1 MGLIVRQAMLI
12 AAKDTKIFFKDRFAV
27 GFAFLF
33 PFLFVIGFSLALGDV
48 EPDDE
53 QLILTLTTNEL
64 PGLSQQMIQSIEESS
79 GGLISSMEYNAA
91 KAAVEDG
98 SLSGFV
104 AFPRDF
110 TDDVFTGRPT
120 SLEVVVQDATPQT
133 QAALEGLA
141 RAIAS
146 RTAEIRTAVR
156 AIGQLSEAS
165 GDLVDLDLRPLIQP
179 SEVLLYFEAELVGEV
194 KAVKATN
201 LTLPG
206 YLTMFVFFAAAL
218 SAEAIAR
225 ERQTHT
231 LERLMSNGARRESI
245 ILGKFLGT
253 SYRGL
258 MQLAAL
264 WIVGLLAFRIDLGV
278 APAAVIL
285 ISVLMALASAGFGI
299 MLASFVSEVRA
310 AASLG
315 VLASLTMAPLGG
327 SWWPLFIT
335 PEWMQTLAKI
345 TPHGWANT
353 GFNKL
358 MIFGAEFSDV
368 TNEMIAL
375 AVFGVAF
382 VIIALWRFR
391 LSAK

>member
-79 GGLISSMEYNAA
+79 GGLISSMEYDAA

-264 WIVGLLAFRIDLGV
+264 WIVGLLVFRIDLGV

>member
-33 PFLFVIGFSLALGDV
+33 PFLFVVGFSLALGDV
-48 EPDDE
+48 APDDE
-53 QLILTLTTNEL
+53 QLLLTLTTREL

-91 KAAVEDG
+91 VAAVEDG
-98 SLSGFV
+98 SLTGFI

-146 RTAEIRTAVR
+146 RTTELRTAVR

-179 SEVLLYFEAELVGEV
+179 SEVLLYFEAEFVGEV
-194 KAVKATN
+194 EAVKATN

-264 WIVGLLAFRIDLGV
+264 WIVGLLVFRIDLGV

-315 VLASLTMAPLGG
+315 VLASLTMAPIGG

-382 VIIALWRFR
+382 VVIALWRFR
-391 LSAK
+391 LSAR

>member
-1 MGLIVRQAMLI
+1 
-12 AAKDTKIFFKDRFAV
+12 
-27 GFAFLF
+27 
-33 PFLFVIGFSLALGDV
+33 
-48 EPDDE
+48 
-53 QLILTLTTNEL
+53 
-64 PGLSQQMIQSIEESS
+64 
-79 GGLISSMEYNAA
+79 
-91 KAAVEDG
+91 
-98 SLSGFV
+98 
-104 AFPRDF
+104 
-110 TDDVFTGRPT
+110 
-120 SLEVVVQDATPQT
+120 
-133 QAALEGLA
+133 
-141 RAIAS
+141 
-146 RTAEIRTAVR
+146 
-156 AIGQLSEAS
+156 
-165 GDLVDLDLRPLIQP
+165 
-179 SEVLLYFEAELVGEV
+179 
-194 KAVKATN
+194 
-201 LTLPG
+201 
-206 YLTMFVFFAAAL
+206 MFVFFAAAL

>member
-1 MGLIVRQAMLI
+1 MVY
-12 AAKDTKIFFKDRFAV
+12 
-27 GFAFLF
+27 
-33 PFLFVIGFSLALGDV
+33 LGNTG
-48 EPDDE
+48 
-53 QLILTLTTNEL
+53 LTLTTNEL